1 MIDVLWVCALKDE
14 YDQARSVENGL
25 LDPGWVESTGPR
37 GWIVA
42 DGRFEVARGAPLH
55 IRTTWATQ
63 MGREQA
69 QAVASALIRSEPARC
84 LAMSGI
90 CAGRRDKVS
99 LGDVIFAERLWSYD
113 AGKSTFEDGE
123 RRFRGDALQFRPPAP
138 WVQRMQRLFVPND
151 APWLSARPSL
161 PLELQ
166 EDWALLR
173 CLANEDPRAHSD
185 FSRACPDWAV
195 VLARLWD
202 RKWLNRDQLT
212 LTDAGRDRATRLSLL
227 YPESIP
233 APPGFRIHVAP
244 IATGAEVTEDE
255 GIFPRLAA
263 SMRQVLGVEM
273 EASALGALAEAH
285 NVPILVAKGVSDFGD
300 RFKDDRYRH
309 FAARAA
315 AECLIEVL
323 RGSVDLLPELEGAM
337 TGGRNLPSTST
348 RAVSYPPTGSTDL
361 EMPRDLIDVLAEH
374 YPEVRH
380 ARALWQRAGG
390 KLSEVENIDR
400 PRDLWQHLWRRSM
413 KGASVRPINLLKS
426 ALDDLPQNAV
436 LLYYLQLVRD

>member
-1 MIDVLWVCALKDE
+1 
-14 YDQARSVENGL
+14 
-25 LDPGWVESTGPR
+25 
-37 GWIVA
+37 
-42 DGRFEVARGAPLH
+42 
-55 IRTTWATQ
+55 
-63 MGREQA
+63 
-69 QAVASALIRSEPARC
+69 
-84 LAMSGI
+84 
-90 CAGRRDKVS
+90 
-99 LGDVIFAERLWSYD
+99 
-113 AGKSTFEDGE
+113 
-123 RRFRGDALQFRPPAP
+123 
-138 WVQRMQRLFVPND
+138 
-151 APWLSARPSL
+151 
-161 PLELQ
+161 
-166 EDWALLR
+166 
-173 CLANEDPRAHSD
+173 
-185 FSRACPDWAV
+185 
-195 VLARLWD
+195 
-202 RKWLNRDQLT
+202 
-212 LTDAGRDRATRLSLL
+212 LSLL
-227 YPESIP
+227 YPESLP
-233 APPGFRIHVAP
+233 APPGFKIHIAP

-337 TGGRNLPSTST
+337 TGGRSLASTST

-374 YPEVRH
+374 YPDVRD

-400 PRDLWQHLWRRSM
+400 PRDLWQHLWRRSRN
-413 KGASVRPINLLKS
+413 GASVRPIDLLKS
-426 ALDDLPQNAV
+426 ALDDIPQNAV